1 MSTLSPSAERAL
13 CAYLTQSLLNE
24 EADRYDDLMGAM
36 RTYQTLPRAHINPRQ
51 NPYIPLDFSVPEVPT
66 LPDWYDSMDDFDRP
80 DFL

>member
-36 RTYQTLPRAHINPRQ
+36 RTYQTLPRAHINRAQ
-51 NPYIPLDFSVPEVPT
+51 NPYLPLDLTADIPT

>member
-1 MSTLSPSAERAL
+1 MSALSHQAELAL

-24 EADRYDDLMGAM
+24 QADRYADLMGAM
-36 RTYQTLPRAHINPRQ
+36 RTYQMPQVNINPHQ

>member
-1 MSTLSPSAERAL
+1 MSALSHQAELAL

-24 EADRYDDLMGAM
+24 EADHYHSLRAVQHLSS
-36 RTYQTLPRAHINPRQ
+36 RPAHINPHQ

-66 LPDWYDSMDDFDRP
+66 LPDWYDSMDDFDRV